1 MWGSSLFGG
10 YAAVAGK
17 VFEEEGEKES

>member
-1 MWGSSLFGG
+1 MWGSGLFGG